1 MPTILRR
8 DGFRFVIWFND
19 HPPPHVHVK
28 RAGGELIIDLG
39 LGGSLPTVSSNRGM
53 SYREEN
59 AALLIVALNNRMFL
73 ERWEEIH
80 GEIDDD

>member
-19 HPPPHVHVK
+19 HPPPHVQVI
-28 RAGGELIIDLG
+28 RAGNELIIDLG
-39 LGGSLPTVSSNRGM
+39 LEGSLPTVNSNRGM
-53 SYREEN
+53 SNREEN

-73 ERWEEIH
+73 EQWEEIH
-80 GEIDDD
+80 GKIDDN